1 VGYLGRKQ
9 RLAGYRRSMPGLTP
23 DEIALLLAIAF
34 LVVVIAAAISLRR

>member
-1 VGYLGRKQ
+1 
-9 RLAGYRRSMPGLTP
+9 MPGLAP